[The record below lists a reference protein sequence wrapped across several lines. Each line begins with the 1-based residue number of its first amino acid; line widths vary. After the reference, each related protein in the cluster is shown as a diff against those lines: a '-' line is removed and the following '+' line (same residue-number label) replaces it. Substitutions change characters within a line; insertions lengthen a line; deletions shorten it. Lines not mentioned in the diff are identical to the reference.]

1 MGTLHHYLR
10 DRAQQSPDVEAL
22 LAANARFTYQEW
34 EDRTNQLAAF
44 LLEEGVQK
52 GDFVAI
58 LCKNDHPYP
67 TILLAALKI
76 GAVAIPLNWR
86 LTAFELEGILQIARP
101 KLLFYDEEFAEALTR
116 AGELVGKLVAAGR
129 GLEMADEYA
138 SIFSRYPSTAPAEA
152 DITEEDIAVI
162 LFTSGTTGTP
172 KGCMISHGCYDTY
185 LRGSRPHT
193 EHPTRFLAVHPL
205 FHMSSTSLIF
215 YNIHGGNTM
224 ILLADGEPVSIL
236 QTIESEKIETMFAFP
251 SVYAYLLEEL
261 SKKRW
266 DVSSLKYV
274 STGGTKA
281 SAALIRRYLDLG
293 IPMTQGYGSTEAA
306 FVSGWHPIMGMES
319 VDSVGQPFKKVQ
331 VKIVSPD
338 TGEEVPTGQVGEVIV
353 KSPYLFKGYLN
364 NPEATAKVLI
374 DGWYQMGD
382 AGWLDENGFLYIS
395 GRYKEMILVGG
406 DNVYPIEVE
415 DVIDHIDD
423 VLEVAVVGIAH
434 ETLGE
439 IPRAF
444 VVKKEGSPLTEADI
458 VRICREKLAEYK
470 VPEVVFVSSLPVNG
484 LGKVMKHLLKG

>member
-34 EDRTNQLAAF
+34 DDRTNQLAAF

-101 KLLFYDEEFAEALTR
+101 KLLFYDEEFAEALTL
-116 AGELVGKLVAAGR
+116 AGELVGKLVPAGR

-138 SIFSRYPSTAPAEA
+138 AIFTRYPSTAPAEA

-185 LRGSRPHT
+185 LHGSRPHA

-236 QTIESEKIETMFAFP
+236 QTIESEKIEAMFAFP

-261 SKKRW
+261 NKKQW

-281 SAALIRRYLDLG
+281 SAALIQRYLDLG

-319 VDSVGQPFKKVQ
+319 ADSVGQPFKNVQ

-364 NPEATAKVLI
+364 NPDATAKVLI

-382 AGWLDENGFLYIS
+382 AGRLDENGFLYIS

-423 VLEVAVVGIAH
+423 VLEVAVVGISH

-444 VVKKEGSPLTEADI
+444 VVKKEGSPLGEADI